1 MSILEIA
8 KLAGVSHTT
17 VARVVNSSGG
27 VCAET
32 AERVRAIMDEIGY
45 IPKPKSLRRGPKRS
59 FLNGFKTGNVAFLT
73 SAEGFHILGYSPLMM
88 NVIRGIEDTLASY
101 GMSMVQ
107 GTINANRQLPPI
119 VSRGEVDG
127 VIIWPDLGDVS
138 DETIGVLKNYQC
150 VYLMTGREDRIPGD
164 RVLTNNGKIGVLAAK
179 YLISK
184 GCKNLLQID
193 LDDIHKTK
201 SAWIERWY
209 GFEAYSREVNAKRLV
224 FNVRLNE
231 ILDLK
236 IENKDE
242 AKRSLQS
249 VIQGYGVTGIFCVS
263 DSLAAVIYPLLR
275 KMGIEIGRDV
285 ELISCNNERSILAG
299 LDPLPVS
306 IDICPEEIGRR
317 AVEQLRWRVVNPYDT
332 CRHIIEVE
340 PMLNFSHK

>member
-17 VARVVNSSGG
+17 VARVVNSADS
-27 VCAET
+27 VRSET
-32 AERVRAIMDEIGY
+32 VEKVRAIMDEIGY
-45 IPKPKSLRRGPKRS
+45 IPKPQSLRRGPKKS
-59 FLNGFKTGNVAFLT
+59 FLRGFKTGNVAFLT

-88 NVIRGIEDTLASY
+88 NVIRGVEDALASY

-119 VSRGEVDG
+119 VTRGEVDG

-150 VYLMTGREDRIPGD
+150 VYLLTGREDRIQGD
-164 RVLTNNGKIGVLAAK
+164 RVLTNNGKIGVLAAN

-193 LDDIHKTK
+193 LDDVHKTK

-209 GFEAYSREVNAKRLV
+209 GFEAYSRNVNAKRLV
-224 FNVRLNE
+224 LNVRLNE

-236 IENKDE
+236 VDNENE
-242 AKRSLQS
+242 VIRSLQS
-249 VIQGYGVTGIFCVS
+249 AMQGDGVTGIFCAS
-263 DSLAAVIYPLLR
+263 DSLTAVIYPLLR
-275 KMGIEIGRDV
+275 KMGIDIGKDV

-299 LDPLPVS
+299 LDPLPLS

-332 CRHIIEVE
+332 SRHIIEVE
-340 PMLNFSHK
+340 PMLNLNHK

>member
-17 VARVVNSSGG
+17 VARVVNSDDS
-27 VCAET
+27 VSAET
-32 AERVRAIMDEIGY
+32 VERVRTVMDQVGY
-45 IPKPKSLRRGPKRS
+45 VPKPKSLRRGPKKS
-59 FLNGFKTGNVAFLT
+59 FLRGFKTGNVAFLT
-73 SAEGFHILGYSPLMM
+73 SAEGFHILGYSPFMM

-107 GTINANRQLPPI
+107 GTINSNRQLPPI
-119 VSRGEVDG
+119 VTRGEVDG

-138 DETIGVLKNYQC
+138 DETLHILRNYQR

-164 RVLTNNGKIGVLAAK
+164 RVLTNNGKIGVLAAN
-179 YLISK
+179 YLLSK
-184 GCKNLLQID
+184 GCRNLLQID
-193 LDDIHKTK
+193 LDDVHKTK

-209 GFEAYSREVNAKRLV
+209 GFEAYSTKVSAKRMVL
-224 FNVRLNE
+224 NIRLNE
-231 ILDLK
+231 LLDLK
-236 IENKDE
+236 VDNEDE
-242 AKRSLQS
+242 AVRSLQS
-249 VIQGYGVTGIFCVS
+249 AIQGEGVTGIFCSS
-263 DSLAAVIYPLLR
+263 DSLTAVIYPLLR

-299 LDPLPVS
+299 LEPLPVS
-306 IDICPEEIGRR
+306 IDLCPEEIGRR

-332 CRHIIEVE
+332 SRHIIEVE